1 MIITN
6 LEYVP
11 NRDIIEHYG
20 LVNGSSVRSKHVG
33 RDLIADF
40 KNMFG
45 GELGGY
51 TELLEE
57 TRQEALERMRKQAE
71 NVGANAILNVRLSTS
86 SVASGAAEIY
96 VYGTAV
102 RIA

>member
-33 RDLIADF
+33 RDLIAGF

-45 GELGGY
+45 GELRGY

>member
-1 MIITN
+1 
-6 LEYVP
+6 
-11 NRDIIEHYG
+11 
-20 LVNGSSVRSKHVG
+20 
-33 RDLIADF
+33 
-40 KNMFG
+40 MFG
-45 GELGGY
+45 GELRGY